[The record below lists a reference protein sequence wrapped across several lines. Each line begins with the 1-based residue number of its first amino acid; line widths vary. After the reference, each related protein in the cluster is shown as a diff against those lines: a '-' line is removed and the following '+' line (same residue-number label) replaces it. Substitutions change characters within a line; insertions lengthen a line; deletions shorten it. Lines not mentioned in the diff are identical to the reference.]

1 MDHHY
6 LRKNEEYSNNPKGE
20 DLLKTKSAVKI
31 TALAVLMPMLILA
44 FSVAPAQACSD
55 HNNSNDKSSGFS
67 YEKNIR
73 FDHLTIDLYQVPL
86 TPEQLAMLN
95 GIIPI
100 DDLLAS
106 GVQYL
111 YIDGMAHINLLAK
124 ERCDKLYVN
133 LHIDWHGTIA
143 LLDHDKNV
151 VMSLHSNCLQI
162 CAFATVSMV
171 QGNYQADIWLSI
183 HTNSMCRCY
192 NDPSAINLKFH
203 FSLSLAGSDLD
214 QIEAQLPDFADALGL

>member
-1 MDHHY
+1 M
-6 LRKNEEYSNNPKGE
+6 GE
-20 DLLKTKSAVKI
+20 DLLITKKAVRI
-31 TALAVLMPMLILA
+31 FALAFLMPMLILA

-55 HNNSNDKSSGFS
+55 HQNSDRQCSGFS

-73 FDHLTIDLYQVPL
+73 INVTIDLYQVPL
-86 TPEQLAMLN
+86 TSDQLAMLN
-95 GIIPI
+95 GIVPI

-111 YIDGMAHINLLAK
+111 YIDGMAHVNLLAK

-151 VMSLHSNCLQI
+151 VMALHSKCLQI
-162 CAFATVSMV
+162 CACATVSMI
-171 QGNYQADIWLSI
+171 QGNYQADVWLSI
-183 HTNSMCRCY
+183 HTNSNYRCGC
-192 NDPSAINLKFH
+192 NPNAIDLKFH
-203 FSLSLAGSDLD
+203 FKLALTGSDLE
-214 QIEAQLPDFADALGL
+214 QIEAQLPHLADALLL